1 MTKKALIVDDSR
13 LACRVLAKMLDGFNI
28 TSDEAYSA
36 ENALVYLNKKQPD
49 VIFLDHIMPGMNGL
63 EMMKILKNNPTT
75 ATIPVMM
82 YTSKEGGVYFGQA
95 RSLGAI
101 DVLPKGL
108 EETHLRKALEKIGLL
123 NHSEET
129 AINQNQPAQ
138 KNKAVAPLLDTH
150 SPELAKPPVPTAVTR
165 APQLPTKPP
174 QPDWKEFWHQT
185 VEPYLAKKKDQHQ
198 QEQQYNTKLQ
208 TRKLTRELH
217 STLEQF
223 EHALVLRLESHADF
237 VASTQAASKSVRRKS
252 YLTLATLILALQI
265 GIFWQLWNSNQL
277 SHSLKLAQL
286 ENNTQQESINQQLT
300 NLSSEVNQLAISS
313 NTQHNGAKQTY
324 LPGVVLF
331 QQNQMIAELLLID
344 ANNGI
349 FRGTTSNGYVFMVN
363 AQGQF
368 VKNIEDR
375 YFLTENC
382 IGDVFVKS
390 PAGVILKGESEQLWY
405 VDRLADEVVMNVNS
419 ILTAKDQC
427 TILSNEELSL
437 NRLQQNVYFETG
449 IDDYQPVR
457 IVFE

>member
-28 TSDEAYSA
+28 TSDEVYSA
-36 ENALVYLNKKQPD
+36 ENALEYLNKKQPD
-49 VIFLDHIMPGMNGL
+49 IIFLDHIMPGMNGL

-123 NHSEET
+123 NLSEET
-129 AINQNQPAQ
+129 SINQNQPVE
-138 KNKAVAPLLDTH
+138 KNKIVAPLLDSH
-150 SPELAKPPVPTAVTR
+150 SPELAKPPASATHAPQVPTKQ
-165 APQLPTKPP
+165 PQ
-174 QPDWKEFWHQT
+174 QDWKEFWYQT
-185 VEPYLAKKKDQHQ
+185 VEPYLVKKKEQHQ
-198 QEQQYNTKLQ
+198 QEQQYNTRLQ

-265 GIFWQLWNSNQL
+265 GIFWQLWSGNQL
-277 SHSLKLAQL
+277 SRSLKLAQL
-286 ENNTQQESINQQLT
+286 ENNTGQENINQQLAS
-300 NLSSEVNQLAISS
+300 LSAEVNQLELSS
-313 NTQHNGAKQTY
+313 HPQQSRAEKPY
-324 LPGVVLF
+324 LPGVVLVD
-331 QQNQMIAELLLID
+331 QQNQLIAELLLID
-344 ANNGI
+344 VNNGLY
-349 FRGTTSNGYVFMVN
+349 RGTTSNGYVFTVN
-363 AQGQF
+363 AQGKF
-368 VKNIEDR
+368 VKNMGTL
-375 YFLTENC
+375 YFLTDNC
-382 IGDVFVKS
+382 VGDVFVKS
-390 PAGVILKGESEQLWY
+390 PAGVILKNDSEWLWY
-405 VDRLADEVVMNVNS
+405 VDRLAEEVVMNVNS
-419 ILTAKDQC
+419 LLTSTNQC
-427 TILSNEELSL
+427 TLLSNEELSL

-449 IDDYQPVR
+449 IDDHQPIR
-457 IVFE
+457 LIFK